1 MSEKEINMSNKY
13 LNKENILAIL
23 IGILLV
29 NTFYTYISST
39 WYFHHIKYVNT
50 ILTIAAFIILISFLV
65 LYMLKKYSFKK
76 MFISI
81 IVSIVLNVL
90 FYAVFAAAVLVHSNY
105 VNALL
110 MVAAFII
117 LLTLL
122 VFLYLYIS
130 KKNSSKLVIA
140 LTVVIVVGAMF
151 LAVLTI
157 SDLVSIKNKPAY
169 YFYGISVQGL
179 ENYGGNMATDILVP
193 MPVKDGIPILSDE
206 DLQYKHFG
214 NWTSMIV
221 VTKYG
226 KMIAFQS
233 KDKNLT
239 DISANFIKNAGDGL
253 INMTGLAL
261 YPVSSE
267 NNMTNYTMWVG
278 GSENVR
284 NNSTYVFIDPYIKT
298 NNGNNGT
305 ITFRLKFVGD
315 EGKSSGIT
323 GDVYEIQ
330 IVEDVPVG
338 VIGPIPVMAQV
349 I

>member
-1 MSEKEINMSNKY
+1 
-13 LNKENILAIL
+13 
-23 IGILLV
+23 
-29 NTFYTYISST
+29 
-39 WYFHHIKYVNT
+39 
-50 ILTIAAFIILISFLV
+50 
-65 LYMLKKYSFKK
+65 

-81 IVSIVLNVL
+81 IVSIVLTVL
-90 FYAVFAAAVLVHSNY
+90 FYAVFAAAVLANNNY

-110 MVAAFII
+110 MCVAFII
-117 LLTLL
+117 LLTTL

-130 KKNSSKLVIA
+130 KKKSSKLIIA
-140 LTVVIVVGAMF
+140 LTVVIVVGAVF

-169 YFYGISVQGL
+169 YFYGISVKGL
-179 ENYGGNMATDILVP
+179 ENYSGNMATDILVP
-193 MPVKDGIPILSDE
+193 MPVKDGIQILSDE

-233 KDKNLT
+233 TDKNLT
-239 DISANFIKNAGDGL
+239 NIDANFIKNAGNGL

-261 YPVSSE
+261 YPVSSV
-267 NNMTNYTMWVG
+267 NNMTNYTLWVG

-284 NNSTYVFIDPYIKT
+284 NNSTYVFIDPYIKSDKD
-298 NNGNNGT
+298 NNT

-315 EGKSSGIT
+315 EGTFSGIT
-323 GDVYEIQ
+323 GNVYEIH
-330 IVEDVPVG
+330 IVEIVPVG

-349 I
+349 A